1 MVCLMF
7 FRRNSSCAALDL
19 IALSPFVFKY
29 RTFLPDLAV
38 ASAIAESVASSTLS
52 FDLFINGST
61 QIKPEELASGG
72 SSLFLDLL
80 TCRQSITRRAYLAAP
95 FVGWFNGK
103 NVFPMQVKCQVF
115 PWFKIYSWNCTG
127 LRSRQMDAFALNTSI
142 ALRETVAVTTWWR
155 TW

>member
-7 FRRNSSCAALDL
+7 FRRNSACAAFDL
-19 IALSPFVFKY
+19 IALSPSVFKY

-80 TCRQSITRRAYLAAP
+80 TCRQSITRSAYLAAP
-95 FVGWFNGK
+95 LVGWFNARTC
-103 NVFPMQVKCQVF
+103 FPCRSSAKCS
-115 PWFKIYSWNCTG
+115 PGSK
-127 LRSRQMDAFALNTSI
+127 SI
-142 ALRETVAVTTWWR
+142 PGMYWASI
-155 TW
+155 